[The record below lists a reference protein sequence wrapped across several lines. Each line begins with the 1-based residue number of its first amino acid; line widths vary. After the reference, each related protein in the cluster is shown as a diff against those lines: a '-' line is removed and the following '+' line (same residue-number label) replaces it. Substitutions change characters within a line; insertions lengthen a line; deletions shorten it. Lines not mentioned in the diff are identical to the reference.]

1 MLKHFEI
8 DTSRD
13 LLYPDLECYQMNLK
27 GLVDDLINS
36 GKIQDEE
43 FKLLPSWSKYV
54 ANPHKGKHFFIQM
67 LKATIL
73 GELGYD
79 DLSLENQSYKTPKV
93 FQMFCSA
100 NNKELL
106 IMGEQAEQA
115 LPGFTVLP
123 LCGSY
128 KYNGKR
134 VTNKNSEK
142 IVKEVIESGKP
153 LLILCNNIA
162 QRSFSIPELH
172 DVLLAYDG
180 GQIGSTMQKLSR
192 ALTPDDLD
200 KIGRVWSLSFDS
212 NRDDKFDAMIVE
224 TARNITKRKGGE
236 FVDNMEGVLRTLPI
250 FNTTQEGRVQ
260 IDVDTYLPKA
270 MASNR
275 LGRIIGKCIDMSLM
289 TPEEITSVALGNVDY
304 AKMSRKQKA
313 KTGDTRSEKQSKA
326 TGKSRTSEQQKE
338 YAVAREVLVT
348 IVENLDIIVYGT
360 NSKSILDAVEV
371 IKQDEHSQQYIES
384 EFNVDI
390 NTIIALIDRGIIN
403 DDYVKCMLK
412 VA

>member
-1 MLKHFEI
+1 
-8 DTSRD
+8 
-13 LLYPDLECYQMNLK
+13 
-27 GLVDDLINS
+27 
-36 GKIQDEE
+36 
-43 FKLLPSWSKYV
+43 
-54 ANPHKGKHFFIQM
+54 
-67 LKATIL
+67 
-73 GELGYD
+73 
-79 DLSLENQSYKTPKV
+79 
-93 FQMFCSA
+93 
-100 NNKELL
+100 
-106 IMGEQAEQA
+106 MGEQAEQA

-123 LCGSY
+123 LCGIY
-128 KYNGKR
+128 NYNGKR

-192 ALTPDDLD
+192 ALTPEELD
-200 KIGRVWSLSFDS
+200 KIGRVWSLSFDP

-236 FVDNMEGVLRTLPI
+236 FVDNMAGVLRTLPI
-250 FNTTQEGRVQ
+250 FNTTKEGRIQ
-260 IDVDTYLPKA
+260 IDIDTYLPKA
-270 MASNR
+270 MAANR

-304 AKMSRKQKA
+304 AKMSKKQKA

-326 TGKSRTSEQQKE
+326 TGKSRTIEQQKE
-338 YAVAREVLVT
+338 YAAAREVLVT

-360 NSKSILDAVEV
+360 NSTSILEAVEV
-371 IKQDEHSQQYIES
+371 IKQDENSQRYIER

-412 VA
+412 IA